1 MEKKYSISMS
11 NTGNDSYSLVINS
24 YNLDAEGQRIN
35 EHTEVYTDKTL
46 DECKTLIAA
55 I

>member
-1 MEKKYSISMS
+1 MS
-11 NTGNDSYSLVINS
+11 NTGDNSYSLIINS

-35 EHTEVYTDKTL
+35 EHTDVYTDKTL
-46 DECKTLIAA
+46 AECKTLIAG